1 MPPPADKIVTVNAT
15 PITDVIARINKNSQN
30 LFAECLCKANGQ
42 AFDAKNGRKSAGS
55 WKSGGEAIRAFLE
68 KNQIDTS
75 VLAPMDGSGLSPAN
89 RVSARILT
97 DLLAVIAARPDAE
110 VFKASMSVA
119 GVDGSIKDRM
129 PEAKQMV
136 WAKTGYIGGV
146 SSLSGYVKTRGGKWL
161 AFSFVYNN
169 IKEEKDDDG
178 DVKPFTGLQ
187 DEGCR
192 ILTWWPEK
200 APASQPASQPAAK
213 QD

>member
-15 PITDVIARINKNSQN
+15 PITDVLARINKNSQN
-30 LFAECLCKANGQ
+30 LFAECLCKATGQ
-42 AFDAKNGRKSAGS
+42 AFDAKNGRKSPGS
-55 WKSGGEAIRAFLE
+55 WKSGGEAIQAFLE
-68 KNQIDTS
+68 QNDIDAG

-97 DLLAVIAARPDAE
+97 DLLAVMAARPDAQ
-110 VFKASMSVA
+110 VYKASLSVA

-129 PEAKQMV
+129 PEAREMV
-136 WAKTGYIGGV
+136 YAKTGYIGGV

-178 DVKPFTGLQ
+178 DVKPYTSLQ

-192 ILTWWPEK
+192 ILTYWPDK
-200 APASQPASQPAAK
+200 APVSQPAEK
-213 QD
+213 K